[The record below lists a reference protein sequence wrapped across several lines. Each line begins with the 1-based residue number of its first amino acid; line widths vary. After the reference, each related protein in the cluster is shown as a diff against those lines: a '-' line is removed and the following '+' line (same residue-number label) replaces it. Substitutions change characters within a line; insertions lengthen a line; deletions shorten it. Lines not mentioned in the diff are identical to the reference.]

1 MIFKLLHDLL
11 NVINIY
17 NFLYMLISN
26 KKIDFMDKNSSKIK
40 SYMHNILLNYLIK
53 KSQEMIDI
61 DNLT

>member
-1 MIFKLLHDLL
+1 
-11 NVINIY
+11 
-17 NFLYMLISN
+17 MLISN